1 MGNPCKGVILDTSLG
16 IRGIWWL
23 GLSQVLSR
31 TCLHI
36 ARKILF
42 PLRFKYEYF
51 HPLISSLWLRWKQK
65 NLCLFL
71 NFLGCFLQF
80 CKYWTLIV
88 ESSTALM
95 PENWKRNVVYRHF
108 MSSGIWHKV
117 SLIMAICVS
126 LESYS
131 SQKSTQ
137 RFKI

>member
-16 IRGIWWL
+16 IRGIWWPR
-23 GLSQVLSR
+23 LSQVLSR

-88 ESSTALM
+88 ESSTALTIRIL
-95 PENWKRNVVYRHF
+95 P
-108 MSSGIWHKV
+108 SSASTSTKLRLRLALISISPSTHPPSYLTEKV
-117 SLIMAICVS
+117 SRP
-126 LESYS
+126 YS
-131 SQKSTQ
+131 N
-137 RFKI
+137 